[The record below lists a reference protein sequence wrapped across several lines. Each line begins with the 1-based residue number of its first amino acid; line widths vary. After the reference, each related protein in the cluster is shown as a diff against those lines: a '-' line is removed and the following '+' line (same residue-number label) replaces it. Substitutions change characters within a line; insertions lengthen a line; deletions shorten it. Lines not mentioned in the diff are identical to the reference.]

1 MAHRP
6 QITTRRPIF
15 FENLEKFDCYCRI
28 FSRFLACNNRPE
40 QMSVCREFSKDLGPL
55 PRDASLVHLR
65 VLATAD
71 LHATL
76 MPFDYFSDSADDRV
90 GLVRIAGL
98 VEAARA
104 DTPNCLLF
112 DNGDTFQGG
121 ALGDLA
127 AEQAARGN
135 GPHPMILAMNA
146 LGYDAATLGNHDFDY
161 GIDLLRG
168 IFADAGFPVVLAN
181 AQYPGNGEPFRPRH
195 VMLERDV
202 QDLDGAWHILRIGVT
217 GTVPP
222 QVSRWNRFILNGDLT
237 FGDAVEAAARE
248 ATILKAAGADIV
260 VVLAHSGLGHCDTTP
275 TEAGNGADIAAE
287 NVARTIAALA
297 EVDVVIAGHTHDVYP
312 PAGECAIVPPSVP
325 IVQPG
330 SIGSHL
336 GCIDLALV
344 KQTDGDGWTMLKADA
359 EALPLDGAAR
369 DMSAQAL
376 RAFIRARPGLRKT
389 IGARHRATRAETAR
403 QIGESA
409 VPLRTFFSAIA
420 PCAATQLMSDAQRAA
435 AREALADHTGLRDLP
450 LVCAVSPM
458 RGGGRAAPD
467 QFTDIPAGP
476 ILLRHISDL
485 YCYPNSLSILR
496 LRGRDIPHW
505 LERSASIF
513 HQIDPNDPS
522 PQPMIDHDFAGYN
535 FDRLDGLIYEIDV
548 SVPART
554 DAHGERLFDT
564 PGRIRD
570 LRHADGRPVD
580 PDEEVLIVTNSY
592 RASGGGNFR
601 ICAESET
608 VLAVTTP
615 VRDCIVDFIRACGAP
630 IRPEPTPTFRLSGFG
645 KARPVFETGP
655 GALNH
660 AAELADLGLTCLGHS
675 DEGFLRLDYRPGN
688 ARA

>member
-1 MAHRP
+1 
-6 QITTRRPIF
+6 
-15 FENLEKFDCYCRI
+15 
-28 FSRFLACNNRPE
+28 
-40 QMSVCREFSKDLGPL
+40 MSVCREFAKDLGPL

-76 MPFDYFSDSADDRV
+76 MPFDYYSDSADDRV

-127 AEQAARGN
+127 AEEAASGN
-135 GPHPMILAMNA
+135 GPHPMIVAMNA

-168 IFADAGFPVVLAN
+168 FLADAGFPVVLAN

-195 VMLERDV
+195 VLLERDV
-202 QDLDGAWHILRIGVT
+202 QDLDGAWHVLRIGVT

-222 QVSRWNRFILNGDLT
+222 QVSRWNRFILNGDLI
-237 FGDAVEAAARE
+237 FGDAVAAAACE
-248 ATILKAAGADIV
+248 AQFLKAAGADIV
-260 VVLAHSGLGHCDTTP
+260 VVLTHSGLGDCETTLAS
-275 TEAGNGADIAAE
+275 AGDGPDMGKE

-297 EVDVVIAGHTHDVYP
+297 DVDVVIAGHTHEVYP
-312 PAGECAIVPPSVP
+312 PAGDCDIVPPNVP

-330 SIGSHL
+330 SLGSHL

-344 KQTDGDGWTMLKADA
+344 RQRDGDGWTILKADA
-359 EALPLDGAAR
+359 EALPLDGTAR
-369 DMSAQAL
+369 DMGAQAL
-376 RAFIRARPGLRKT
+376 RAFVRARPGLRKT
-389 IGARHRATRAETAR
+389 IGASHRATRAETAR
-403 QIGESA
+403 QIGASA
-409 VPLRTFFSAIA
+409 VPLHTFFSVIA
-420 PCAATQLMSDAQRAA
+420 PCAATQLMSDAQRAT
-435 AREALADHTGLRDLP
+435 ARAALADHAGLRDLP
-450 LVCAVSPM
+450 LVSAVSPM
-458 RGGGRAAPD
+458 RGGGRAGPD

-476 ILLRHISDL
+476 LLLRHISDL

-496 LRGRDIPHW
+496 VRGRDIPAW
-505 LERSASIF
+505 LERSASVF
-513 HQIDPNDPS
+513 LRIDPDDPS

-535 FDRLDGLIYEIDV
+535 FDRLDGLIYEIDL

-554 DAHGERLFDT
+554 DAHGEKLFDT
-564 PGRIRD
+564 PGRIRN

-580 PDEEVLIVTNSY
+580 PDEDVLIVTNSY
-592 RASGGGNFR
+592 RASGGGNFG

-608 VLAVTTP
+608 VLSVITP
-615 VRDCIVDFIRACGAP
+615 VRDCIVEFIRSHRAP
-630 IRPEPTPTFRLSGFG
+630 IRPEPTPTFTLRGFG
-645 KARPVFETGP
+645 RARPVFETGP
-655 GALNH
+655 GALQH
-660 AAELADLGLTCLGHS
+660 AGELAALGLTRLGAS